1 MMLLPTSGNS
11 PLTTVA
17 QYSESSRPQLPT
29 GTNNTSAQRPQLPTG
44 SINEASPLSRM
55 LPTTQAPRPSVPGYS
70 STPAPSSG
78 ASPYSWSTP
87 AELKQRLYDLAHP
100 APPPPPVPTVPDAP
114 LIIDFMDPNFD
125 WNAYLTNNLINFGGF
140 GW

>member
-17 QYSESSRPQLPT
+17 QYSESS
-29 GTNNTSAQRPQLPTG
+29 RPQLPTG

-100 APPPPPVPTVPDAP
+100 APPPPPVPTVPYAP

-140 GW
+140 VL